1 MISIF
6 DQSTVSSAFGDITE
20 DWSVTDRQF
29 NILII
34 LIHGEPELIVRRL
47 ERRIYFA
54 VIFWRGFNYLNR
66 NLERAQSL
74 KAWRIIYLAY
84 NIKREQRFQLSLLA
98 KSIQSE
104 NYFGEQTYLE
114 LSTTIINYGE
124 QIEPQRERWSDDYFN
139 GRKL

>member
-1 MISIF
+1 M
-6 DQSTVSSAFGDITE
+6 
-20 DWSVTDRQF
+20 
-29 NILII
+29 
-34 LIHGEPELIVRRL
+34 
-47 ERRIYFA
+47 
-54 VIFWRGFNYLNR
+54 NR
-66 NLERAQSL
+66 NLERAQSS

-84 NIKREQRFQLSLLA
+84 NIRKEQRFQLFLLA

-104 NYFGEQTYLE
+104 NYLEEQTYLE